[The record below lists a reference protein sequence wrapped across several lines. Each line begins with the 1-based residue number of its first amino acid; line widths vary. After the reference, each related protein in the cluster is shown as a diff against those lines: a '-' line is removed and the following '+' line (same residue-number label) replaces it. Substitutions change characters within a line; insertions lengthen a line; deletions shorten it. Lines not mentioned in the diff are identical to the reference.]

1 MIREKYVNL
10 IQDFLDRRMLV
21 EDFEQK
27 FLKEFKSETVSSDF
41 ELSSILDRLF
51 CSVDC
56 YWAGCDEGEESAF
69 EISESK
75 LRKDAAIALKA
86 LLLV

>member
-10 IQDFLDRRMLV
+10 IQDFLDCRMLV

-27 FLKEFKSETVSSDF
+27 FLKEFKAETASSDI
-41 ELSSILDRLF
+41 ELSSILDHLF
-51 CSVDC
+51 GLVDC
-56 YWAGCDEGEESAF
+56 YWAGCNEEEESAF

-86 LLLV
+86 LLMV